1 METDW
6 GEAPREDIGQ
16 EALEHVHDAPAWKRT
31 HAPAA
36 PAAALADASAAA
48 APATPAAAPLQ
59 PRPVAVPAVVPP
71 LADATPAAAP
81 LQPRPVAMPAIVP
94 PLAEAGAPARRPHC
108 QWVCTEEARPR
119 RTADTRAMRIMGPTA
134 GVAQEVWGRREKGT
148 VPLPHLLL
156 SSLMKDWP
164 VGPMDPLM
172 LMGMTIRRMRV
183 GHVSR

>member
-1 METDW
+1 MGD
-6 GEAPREDIGQ
+6 GQGGGPPREIRR
-16 EALEHVHDAPAWKRT
+16 EAFDHMHGSRMRESTHVP
-31 HAPAA
+31 
-36 PAAALADASAAA
+36 
-48 APATPAAAPLQ
+48 APATPAAAP
-59 PRPVAVPAVVPP
+59 
-71 LADATPAAAP
+71 ADASAGAAPAPPAAAP
-81 LQPRPVAMPAIVP
+81 VAAPAAVPAASP
-94 PLAEAGAPARRPHC
+94 PLAIAGAPARCPHC

>member
-1 METDW
+1 M
-6 GEAPREDIGQ
+6 GIY
-16 EALEHVHDAPAWKRT
+16 
-31 HAPAA
+31 
-36 PAAALADASAAA
+36 S
-48 APATPAAAPLQ
+48 
-59 PRPVAVPAVVPP
+59 
-71 LADATPAAAP
+71 PAAAP

-119 RTADTRAMRIMGPTA
+119 RTADTKAMRIMGPTA

-172 LMGMTIRRMRV
+172 LMGMTIRRMRG